1 MSGFGGKAMAV
12 LALGA
17 VGVLGIV
24 SEAGAVPVSNACRNS
39 VNANSTQIP
48 TDLSGT
54 SPASV
59 PSGGSVPLT
68 GLQQQVTIPGGV
80 FVVGYNLG
88 LLTVGDN
95 TIPGNLRT
103 VIEGTNT
110 GQSTQTGGP
119 TNFSVTTTITDPDA
133 TPGTG
138 DETATDASG
147 TAAYPPV
154 NFTAGASGPLE
165 FREDT
170 VTPLGAPDV
179 GALIVNAVV
188 GGVIPVQFRCS
199 PGTVTGPDPG
209 VSSFIDPAPTFAST
223 QVAAGATK
231 AECASLRK
239 KLKKAKKAK
248 NKAKVKKIKK
258 QIRKLG
264 C

>member
-1 MSGFGGKAMAV
+1 MFGRGRKLAMAMA
-12 LALGA
+12 LATAGA
-17 VGVLGIV
+17 FAFT
-24 SEAGAVPVSNACRNS
+24 SSASAVPVSNACRNS

-59 PSGGSVPLT
+59 ASGGSVPLT

-88 LLTVGDN
+88 LLTTGDN

-110 GQSTQTGGP
+110 TQGSQTAGP

-133 TPGTG
+133 NPGTG

-154 NFTAGASGPLE
+154 NFTAGGSGPLE

-179 GALIVNAVV
+179 GALIINAVV

-223 QVAAGATK
+223 QVASK
-231 AECASLRK
+231 AQCDALRK

-248 NKAKVKKIKK
+248 NKPKIKKIKK

>member
-1 MSGFGGKAMAV
+1 MFGRK
-12 LALGA
+12 LALA
-17 VGVLGIV
+17 LVLTAAGVV
-24 SEAGAVPVSNACRNS
+24 AFTSSASAVPVTNACRNS

-48 TDLSGT
+48 TDLSGS

-59 PSGGSVPLT
+59 APGGSVPLT
-68 GLQQQVTIPGGV
+68 GLQEQVTIPGGV

-88 LLTVGDN
+88 LLTTGDN

-110 GQSTQTGGP
+110 TQGTQTAGP

-133 TPGTG
+133 NPGTG

-154 NFTAGASGPLE
+154 NFTAGGSGPLE

-170 VTPLGAPDV
+170 VTPLGAADV
-179 GALIVNAVV
+179 GGLIINAVV

-223 QVAAGATK
+223 QVAGATK
-231 AECASLRK
+231 AQCAALRK

-248 NKAKVKKIKK
+248 NTAKIKKIKK
-258 QIRKLG
+258 QLRKLG

>member
-1 MSGFGGKAMAV
+1 MFKGQMKADFGVMALV
-12 LALGA
+12 AA
-17 VGVLGIV
+17 SVFVFA
-24 SEAGAVPVSNACRNS
+24 SPAGATPVSNACRNS

-48 TDLSGT
+48 TDLSGA

-68 GLQQQVTIPGGV
+68 GLQEQVSIPGAV

-88 LLTVGDN
+88 LLTTGEN
-95 TIPGNLRT
+95 TIPGNLKT

-110 GQSTQTGGP
+110 AQGTQPAGP
-119 TNFSVTTTITDPDA
+119 TDFSVTTTITDPDT

-147 TAAYPPV
+147 TAVYPPV
-154 NFTAGASGPLE
+154 NFTAGGSGPIE

-170 VTPLGAPDV
+170 VTPLGAPNV
-179 GALIVNAVV
+179 GALIINAVV
-188 GGVIPVQFRCS
+188 GGVVPVQFRCS

-223 QVAAGATK
+223 QVAASK
-231 AECASLRK
+231 AQCAALRK

-248 NKAKVKKIKK
+248 NKAKIKKIKK

>member
-1 MSGFGGKAMAV
+1 MLGRK
-12 LALGA
+12 LALSLVLTA
-17 VGVLGIV
+17 VAAIAFA
-24 SEAGAVPVSNACRNS
+24 SSASAVPVTNACKNS
-39 VNANSTQIP
+39 VNANQTQIP
-48 TDLSGT
+48 TDLSGS

-59 PSGGSVPLT
+59 ASGGPVPLT

-88 LLTVGDN
+88 ILSAGQN
-95 TIPGNLRT
+95 TIPGNVRT
-103 VIEGTNT
+103 TIEGTNT
-110 GQSTQTGGP
+110 SQGTQVAGP
-119 TNFSVTTTITDPDA
+119 SDFSVTTTITDPDGMV
-133 TPGTG
+133 GTG

-154 NFTAGASGPLE
+154 TFTAGASGPLE

-170 VTPLGAPDV
+170 VTPLGAPNV
-179 GALIVNAVV
+179 GALIINAVV
-188 GGVIPVQFRCS
+188 GGVISVQFRCS

-209 VSSFIDPAPTFAST
+209 VSSFIDPAPSFATT

-231 AECASLRK
+231 AECASLKK